1 MNILKK
7 NIKLVS
13 LFFIVCLTITLV
25 LSSIYYLLGF
35 SKSLYLPILFFIN
48 LIVIYIFSLKIG
60 KNKKEENI
68 YNSLVFIGLVIG
80 IFFILSMIFFI
91 GDFTIQ
97 NLLYYVIVFITSFL
111 GILIGRRKK
120 VSN

>member
-1 MNILKK
+1 MNILKR

-13 LFFIVCLTITLV
+13 LFFIVCLTITLL

-68 YNSLVFIGLVIG
+68 YNSLVFISLVIG
-80 IFFILSMIFFI
+80 VFFILSMIFFI

-111 GILIGRRKK
+111 GVLIGRRKK
-120 VSN
+120 ASY

>member
-13 LFFIVCLTITLV
+13 LFFIVCLTITLI
-25 LSSIYYLLGF
+25 LSSIYYLFGF
-35 SKSLYLPILFFIN
+35 SKSLYLPILFLIN
-48 LIVIYIFSLKIG
+48 LIIIYIFSLKIG
-60 KNKKEENI
+60 KSKKEENI